1 MSKTA
6 IFYSPEGGSVNR
18 VAIELGEMIGNEK
31 VVLIP
36 VKKAEKEDITKYSQL
51 IFVGSTV
58 GADHWSNE
66 TVVNEWPGFFSMVD
80 EISFED
86 KKAAIV
92 GLGNSVLYPEHFA
105 DGMAHL
111 YKQLS
116 DKNAN
121 IYGFVDAE
129 GYTFEDSEALND
141 EGLFCGLPLDE
152 DNEEEL
158 TAERLEHWIS
168 RLKPDFDFS

>member
-6 IFYSPEGGSVNR
+6 IFFSPEGGSVNR
-18 VAIELGEMIGNEK
+18 VAMRLGEMIGSEK
-31 VVLIP
+31 V
-36 VKKAEKEDITKYSQL
+36 DITPVREVGRGDLAKYSQF

-66 TVVNEWPGFFSMVD
+66 ILVD
-80 EISFED
+80 EWQAFFTEIAGTDFGD
-86 KKAAIV
+86 KKVAIV

-111 YKQLS
+111 YKALTER
-116 DKNAN
+116 NAQVF
-121 IYGFVDAE
+121 GFVDAE

-152 DNEEEL
+152 DNEDDL
-158 TAERLEHWIS
+158 TDGRMEKWIS
-168 RLKPDFDFS
+168 MLKPDFGF

>member
-1 MSKTA
+1 MNKTA
-6 IFYSPEGGSVNR
+6 LFYSPEGGNVNR
-18 VAIELGEMIGNEK
+18 VTIKLGEVIGNDK
-31 VVLIP
+31 VDIIP
-36 VKKAEKEDITKYSQL
+36 VREVVKEDLYKYNQI

-66 TVVNEWPGFFSMVD
+66 ILVDEWKEFFAKMA

-86 KKAAIV
+86 KKVAIV

-111 YKQLS
+111 HK
-116 DKNAN
+116 KITEKKAKVF
-121 IYGFVDAE
+121 GFTDPE
-129 GYTFEDSEALND
+129 DYTFTDSEAQND
-141 EGLFCGLPLDE
+141 DGMFCGLPIDE

-158 TAERLEHWIS
+158 TIERLEKWIS
-168 RLKPDFDFS
+168 ALKPDFEF